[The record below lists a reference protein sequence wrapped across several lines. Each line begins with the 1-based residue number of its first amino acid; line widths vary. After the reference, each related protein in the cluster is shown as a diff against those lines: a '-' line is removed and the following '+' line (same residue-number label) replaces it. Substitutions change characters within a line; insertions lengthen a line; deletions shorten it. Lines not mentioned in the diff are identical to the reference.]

1 MTRFLHSEF
10 SILHSYSPL
19 ISCCIVHKVVSFTQP
34 LFLLLLLLIPLS
46 IWIALPRLRVRK
58 RTVSNAYR
66 LSVHTLGALIVR
78 SVLLL
83 CIVLALAGLQ
93 SVQVTN
99 KLAVAFLIDVSDS
112 VGAQGRDTAADF
124 VRNAMRNMRVDG
136 ADQAAVIVFGANAQV
151 ERSMTGMRDLA
162 PLGAQ
167 VRGSATNVED
177 AIRLGLSLLPADAA
191 KRIVL
196 LSDGKQTI
204 GDAQSAARLVRAVNA
219 RLDTV
224 ALPSIQGSDAAIER
238 IDAPQRAS
246 VGQIVPLQVV
256 IRSNSNMR
264 AQLTVFAGPD
274 VVSQESVN
282 LVQGLNEFNLRVNA
296 TRAGFT
302 AFRVQINPENDI
314 QPQNNALS
322 SSVIVG
328 GQPRVLLVASQNP
341 IVEGTNVRETDALKA
356 ALVATGIIYDEV
368 TPLAMPSEIQSLASY
383 QSVILLNVPA
393 RDLSVRSMFSLQ
405 SYVRDIG
412 GGLVVIGG
420 PNSYGVGGYFKTPLE
435 ETLPVEM
442 TIKDPRRFP
451 SVSIVIVMDKSGSMG
466 AQEGGVVKM
475 RLAAEAAARVAELVN
490 DEDEVTVIGFDT
502 EPVDKIGPFQGAQR
516 NKYIPEIL
524 KIGPGGGGIYVLE
537 SLQEAEKI
545 ISKSTKLSK
554 FIILLADGSDAERQ
568 DGARELVRKMRGQD
582 VIMTVVAIGDGS
594 DVSFLKALASVGGGR
609 FHLTDK
615 AANLPTIFTE
625 ETALAQRSYIIEQD
639 FFPKQG
645 VDSPILSGIKAVPQ
659 LQGYVATTAKPA
671 ARVIL
676 RASDTDPLLATW
688 QYGLGRA
695 VAFTSDA
702 SGRWAKSWVAWPDF
716 AKFWA
721 QSVRWTILERSQS
734 QIQARVSQRG
744 EQTLIEADLPGAGTE
759 ESVAETK
766 LTATVIDSAGKTR
779 DVTLLQTA
787 PGHFEAE
794 TFLDQAGAY
803 FVRVL
808 PTKALSTTV
817 ATNATPLGE
826 TTLAWV
832 KPYSPEYAPNDGVNG
847 QAELRDWA
855 SAGGGDVLSDPRTA
869 FELNA
874 PAAASRTDL
883 FPYLLALAA
892 ILLPFDV
899 GIRRITVS
907 LRKLLGIQP
916 KLAASHTLEQA
927 GRMGQLLRAKSRVSA
942 DKLSAET
949 KASLIEESQRAPH
962 KPASIMLGDHADT
975 GPYAEREAKAAAT
988 ASELLKRKKKRGAGE
1003 AENEAPKAKEEE
1015 GRKTEDG

>member
-1 MTRFLHSEF
+1 M
-10 SILHSYSPL
+10 I
-19 ISCCIVHKVVSFTQP
+19 SFTQP
-34 LFLLLLLLIPLS
+34 LFLVLLLLIPLS
-46 IWIALPRLRVRK
+46 IWIALPRLRVRRRNAPK
-58 RTVSNAYR
+58 AYR
-66 LSVHTLGALIVR
+66 LSAHTLTALIVR
-78 SVLLL
+78 CALLGS
-83 CIVLALAGLQ
+83 IILALAGLQ
-93 SVQVTN
+93 SVRLTN
-99 KLAVAFLIDVSDS
+99 KLAVVFLVDVSDS
-112 VGAQGRDTAADF
+112 VGAQGRDSATEF
-124 VRNAMRNMRVDG
+124 VRNAIRSMRTDG
-136 ADQAAVIVFGANAQV
+136 ADQAAVVVFGANPQV
-151 ERSMTGMRDLA
+151 ERSLSNLRDLA

-167 VRGSATNVED
+167 VRSSATNIED
-177 AIRLGLSLLPADAA
+177 AVRLGLSLLPADAA
-191 KRIVL
+191 KRLVL
-196 LSDGKQTI
+196 LSDGRQTV
-204 GDAQSAARLVRAVNA
+204 GDAEAAARLVQAVNV
-219 RLDTV
+219 RLDAV
-224 ALPSIQGSDAAIER
+224 SLPSVQGPDAAIER

-246 VGQIVPLQVV
+246 VGQVVPLNVV
-256 IRSNSNMR
+256 VRSNSATR

-274 VVSQESVN
+274 VVSQQTVN
-282 LVQGLNEFNLRVNA
+282 LVQGVNEFELRVNA

-302 AFRVQINPENDI
+302 SFRVQVNPDQDI
-314 QPQNNALS
+314 QPQNNVLA

-328 GQPRVLLVASQNP
+328 GQPRVLLVASP
-341 IVEGTNVRETDALKA
+341 EAIAEGSAVREADALKA
-356 ALVATGIIYDEV
+356 ALTATGITYDEV
-368 TPLAMPSEIQSLASY
+368 TPLAMPSEIQSLAGY
-383 QSVILLNVPA
+383 QSIILMNVPA
-393 RDLSVRSMFSLQ
+393 RDLSLRAMYSLQ

-412 GGLVVIGG
+412 GGLVTIGG
-420 PNSYGVGGYFKTPLE
+420 PRSYGVGGYFKTPLE

-466 AQEGGVVKM
+466 AQENGVVKM

-502 EPVDKIGPFQGAQR
+502 EPVDKIGPFQGSQR
-516 NKYIPEIL
+516 SKFIPEIL

-537 SLQEAEKI
+537 SLQEADKV

-568 DGARELVRKMRGQD
+568 DGARELARKMRGQD
-582 VIMTVVAIGDGS
+582 VVLTVVSIGDGS
-594 DVSFLKALASVGGGR
+594 DVPFLKTLAGVGGGR

-625 ETALAQRSYIIEQD
+625 ETALAQRSYIIEQN

-645 VDSPILSGIKAVPQ
+645 ADSPILSGITALPQ

-671 ARVIL
+671 AQVIL
-676 RASDTDPLLATW
+676 RANETDPLLATW

-721 QSVRWTILERSQS
+721 QAVRWTILERSQS
-734 QIQARVSQRG
+734 QIQARVTQRG
-744 EQTLIEADLPGAGTE
+744 EQTVIEADLPSTAL
-759 ESVAETK
+759 ETSAADLK
-766 LTATVIDSAGKTR
+766 LKATVLDSNGQSH
-779 DVTLLQTA
+779 DVSLLQTA

-794 TFLDQAGAY
+794 AFLEQPGAY

-808 PTKALSTTV
+808 SADAVSGTAPSAAS
-817 ATNATPLGE
+817 PIGE

-832 KPYSPEYAPNDGVNG
+832 KPYSPEYAPDDGG
-847 QAELRDWA
+847 TG
-855 SAGGGDVLSDPRTA
+855 SAGNDALEQLRGWANTGGGEILTDPRMA
-869 FELNA
+869 FVLNA

-899 GIRRITVS
+899 GVRRVTVS

-927 GRMGQLLRAKSRVSA
+927 GRMGQLLRAKNRVA
-942 DKLSAET
+942 PDRLSNEAR
-949 KASLIEESQRAPH
+949 AALIEESQRQPR
-962 KPASIMLGDHADT
+962 KPASIMLGDHADRE
-975 GPYAEREAKAAAT
+975 PYADRAAPASGTATAARASAT
-988 ASELLKRKKKRGAGE
+988 ASALLKRKKKRGE
-1003 AENEAPKAKEEE
+1003 ADEPAAADAPETDK
-1015 GRKTEDG
+1015 DP